1 MNTSWQPSFP
11 EILVASRI
19 DGDHAGGSKTQEDPG
34 NNAADQAKHIFLHL
48 LVLSPLQVVVGDQV
62 PPLKK
67 GVTYAIIK
75 PRPLRIAQVMMI
87 RLSQAL
93 DSSTVL
99 PEREKFI
106 SKRAILAVT
115 MAAMVEMPRIWV

>member
-1 MNTSWQPSFP
+1 M
-11 EILVASRI
+11 
-19 DGDHAGGSKTQEDPG
+19 
-34 NNAADQAKHIFLHL
+34 
-48 LVLSPLQVVVGDQV
+48 

-67 GVTYAIIK
+67 GVTYAMIK

-106 SKRAILAVT
+106 SNSAMLAVT
-115 MAAMVEMPRIWV
+115 MAAMVELSLIHISEPTRQAEISYAVFCLKKKNKTKRKAENAYTKFC